1 MVIAS
6 MTDLIEAIL
15 GIFSSDFINAIVLLS
30 IVVIFITASFFS
42 KENRAPEFVQY
53 TPTLL
58 TSLGVFG
65 TFFGIV
71 LGLLHFNP
79 NDIDGS
85 LPLLLDGVKS
95 AFITSLVGMFGAL
108 LFKSLQL
115 TPLLDSKYIVKDGG
129 SGLGESMLSGIEQQT
144 EELRS
149 LNQSL
154 TIDDETT
161 LFGQLKLLRVEMNKN
176 SIQSLTKREQ
186 QLDLISEKICLN
198 MTDFADTLSTS
209 ATAQVV
215 DALQKVVVSFNRQLS
230 TQFGENFVQF
240 NDAVKSL
247 LAWQENYKTQ
257 LEKMNQQYAKGVQAI
272 SATEVSIT
280 QIGGQSRIILEN
292 MNALKEVMVVNRHQ
306 IAELERHL
314 GAFKDIRD
322 RAVEAVPEIRSQVE
336 FTVAEISASVTCAST
351 HYQQLLTNSNV
362 FIKQHAQTT
371 ENLLTRF
378 AISSEENIQKVGL
391 RLENSAKQMGK
402 EFEIASSAF
411 TENTGRTNEGIQNMS
426 KYLESQT
433 VVMSHQL
440 QEMVGGLNQQVRD
453 ILGCMVEGSKTIN
466 ESMSEANSNL
476 LSDTKVVRDQVIET
490 IDSMQTQLKD
500 VIEHVSSEQHRLSI
514 STFKSL
520 EKKIAN
526 QVEKTGE
533 VLEKQVGLL
542 DQVMQEEINN
552 AFTDMGTQLIKLT
565 GRFTEDYGKLTSQMQ
580 SVVNR
585 ASGL

>member
-71 LGLLHFNP
+71 LGLLNFNP

-95 AFITSLVGMFGAL
+95 AFITSLVGMFGSL
-108 LFKSLQL
+108 LFKSLQM
-115 TPLLDSKYIVKDGG
+115 TPLLDSKYKAKDGG
-129 SGLGESMLSGIEQQT
+129 SDLGESMLSGIERQT

-149 LNQSL
+149 LKQSF
-154 TIDDETT
+154 TIDDEST
-161 LFGQLKLLRVEMNKN
+161 LFGQLKLLRLEMNKN
-176 SIQSLTKREQ
+176 STKSLTNREQ

-198 MTDFADTLSTS
+198 MKDFADTLSTS

-230 TQFGENFVQF
+230 TQFGENFIQF

-247 LAWQENYKTQ
+247 LVWQENYKTQ

-292 MNALKEVMVVNRHQ
+292 MDALKEVMVVNRHQ
-306 IAELERHL
+306 LAELERHL

-336 FTVAEISASVTCAST
+336 FTVAEISASVASAST

-362 FIKQHAQTT
+362 FIQQHAQTT
-371 ENLLTRF
+371 ENLLTKF

-490 IDSMQTQLKD
+490 IESMQTQLKD

-565 GRFTEDYGKLTSQMQ
+565 GRFTEDYGKLTAQMQ

>member
-71 LGLLHFNP
+71 LGLLNFNP

-95 AFITSLVGMFGAL
+95 AFITSLVGMFGSL
-108 LFKSLQL
+108 LFKSLQM
-115 TPLLDSKYIVKDGG
+115 TPLLDSKYKAKDGG
-129 SGLGESMLSGIEQQT
+129 SDLGESMLSGIERQT

-149 LNQSL
+149 LKQSF
-154 TIDDETT
+154 TIDDEST
-161 LFGQLKLLRVEMNKN
+161 LFGQLKLLRLEMNKN
-176 SIQSLTKREQ
+176 STKSLTKREQ

-198 MTDFADTLSTS
+198 MKDFADTLSTS

-230 TQFGENFVQF
+230 TQFGENFIQF

-247 LAWQENYKTQ
+247 LVWQENYKTQ

-292 MNALKEVMVVNRHQ
+292 MDALKEVMVVNRHQ
-306 IAELERHL
+306 LAELERHL

-336 FTVAEISASVTCAST
+336 FTVAEISASVASAST

-362 FIKQHAQTT
+362 FIQQHAQTT
-371 ENLLTRF
+371 ENLLTKF

-490 IDSMQTQLKD
+490 IESMQTQLKD

-565 GRFTEDYGKLTSQMQ
+565 GRFTEDYGKLTAQMQ